1 MSFLGYNFRHININF
16 FKGAEIHTMSARD
29 THALRLGAG
38 ELINSPVLDSLCSLN
53 IDTNYVFIFLN
64 IIIILNIMQ

>member
-1 MSFLGYNFRHININF
+1 
-16 FKGAEIHTMSARD
+16 MSAGD
-29 THALRLGAG
+29 TCALKLSGG

-53 IDTNYVFIFLN
+53 IDAEYVFLFLN

>member
-1 MSFLGYNFRHININF
+1 MLGISTLI
-16 FKGAEIHTMSARD
+16 FKDEESDKMSARD
-29 THALRLGAG
+29 TCALKLSWG

-53 IDTNYVFIFLN
+53 IDAEYVFLFLN